1 MQLASF
7 FIAIIFAVLA
17 LVNPWI
23 NKLLIDNVLLSG
35 DVSGLKLI
43 CFLFAGSFLVRAVCG
58 ILQNYLYAKVGG
70 WAVFDMRKDL
80 YNHMQS
86 LSIPFFH
93 SNKTGKLI
101 ASFTSDISLM
111 QGLYTSTIVTLI
123 TDSLQFVTLVV
134 VMMFINQRLTWI
146 ALLCLPFYAVLVKK
160 IGKPIREAS
169 ESVQSQRA
177 QTTGELQEKLSGM
190 REIQAFVCEGF
201 QSNAINS
208 SFARLL
214 SLRIRLTLIGSLGS
228 LSGIISAFGLILL
241 IWLGGNQV
249 ISGSMEIGVFIAYL
263 AYMGR
268 LFGPVDTF
276 VSINN
281 SIQIAMG
288 AAKRVFEMLD
298 TKPEIEESLNPEI
311 LLSMRGSLE
320 LRNVSFSYAS
330 NDINALQDV
339 SLVVEPGQTI
349 ALVGSSG
356 AGKTTM
362 AMLLMR
368 YYDPT
373 SGSIFIDGKDL
384 RLLKLDEYRRQI
396 GIVFQDPFL
405 FNASIFD
412 NIALGNPDANIE
424 MVKKAAEA
432 SYANEFISELPEK
445 YETVIGERG
454 VTLSGGQQQ
463 RLAIARVILKNP
475 RLVILDEAT
484 SALDTESEK
493 LVQKAM
499 NHLLEDRT
507 SVIIAHRLSTVR
519 AATNIVVLQEGKII
533 EIGNYDQ
540 LLEKKGRFYDFHKEF

>member
-93 SNKTGKLI
+93 ANKTGKLI